1 MPVYYKIK
9 LRALAINGIQEE
21 PALIELGMSWNYIAF
36 NFQRSECLRCNI
48 IFLGDLWKVISVPK
62 FLKDM
67 WSQFL
72 SFEKNNS

>member
-1 MPVYYKIK
+1 M
-9 LRALAINGIQEE
+9 RALAINGIQEK
-21 PALIELGMSWNYIAF
+21 PTLKELGMSWNYVAF
-36 NFQRSECLRCNI
+36 NFQRSDCLRFNT

-62 FLKDM
+62 FFKAM